1 MTVPT
6 QTELEHPGAPTTSR
20 LQVRLLT
27 LLQSQGALIAL
38 IVVIVFSSVRYSNF
52 LDQFTLYSTID
63 FNAKFGLIALGM
75 TFVIMTGGI
84 DLSVGGV
91 AALGSVVVALM
102 SPHGFWPT
110 VLVVVLVGA
119 VVGAVNGWIVAW
131 LNIPPFLATLA
142 SLLIVRGVALVLA
155 KDQSAVPID
164 MHSNFLDAATTTVPW
179 LFDVPIGILIM
190 IFAFIAGA
198 VMLRYTSFG
207 RYILAVGGNEEA
219 ARLMGLP
226 VKSVKFGV
234 YVISGALSAFAGL
247 LLVGQLNNGAPIE
260 GQGWELIA
268 IAAVVVGGTLLSGGV
283 GTVSGT
289 FVGVI
294 LLGLIIKILD
304 LENNFTQ
311 DHHGGG
317 LTLNTYWQS
326 VIRGVFLLAVV
337 LLQSRLERQ
346 RAANRV

>member
-1 MTVPT
+1 MALPT
-6 QTELEHPGAPTTSR
+6 QTKLEHPDAPSTTR

-27 LLQSQGALIAL
+27 LLQSQGALVAL
-38 IVVIVFSSVRYSNF
+38 IFVILFSSFRYSNF

-91 AALGSVVVALM
+91 AALGSVVVALT
-102 SPHGFWPT
+102 SHYGFWPT
-110 VLVVVLVGA
+110 VLVVVLVGG
-119 VVGAVNGWIVAW
+119 VVGAVNGWVVAW

-142 SLLIVRGVALVLA
+142 MLLIVRGLALILA

-164 MHSNFLDAATTTVPW
+164 LHSNFIDTITATVPW
-179 LFDVPIGILIM
+179 LNDVPIGIVIM
-190 IFAFIAGA
+190 VIAFIIGSL
-198 VMLRYTSFG
+198 VLRYTSFG
-207 RYILAVGGNEEA
+207 RYVLAIGGNEEA

-226 VKSVKFGV
+226 VKMVKFSV
-234 YVISGALSAFAGL
+234 YVMSGILSALAGL

-283 GTVSGT
+283 GSVSGT

-337 LLQSRLERQ
+337 MLQSRLERQ
-346 RAANRV
+346 RATK